1 MLTYWADPSGAP
13 PSRRCPFITRF
24 TNHGL
29 SDLRDAALAVACTQG
44 RHAAGEV
51 LQKPKLRRKR
61 GSGGPSPRQR
71 KGERNLQ
78 RQAGE
83 AAASAPVAVQT
94 RERDAEY
101 QADLQLLLA
110 AQRVPVKR
118 EPAAPHKEVK
128 QQMAEKVSEKETS
141 ASLSQLR
148 RSKRGPSR
156 GGAGASL
163 AACICLGRMIHHR

>member
-1 MLTYWADPSGAP
+1 M
-13 PSRRCPFITRF
+13 
-24 TNHGL
+24 
-29 SDLRDAALAVACTQG
+29 RDAALAVACTQG

-83 AAASAPVAVQT
+83 AAASASVAVQT

-101 QADLQLLLA
+101 QADL
-110 AQRVPVKR
+110 
-118 EPAAPHKEVK
+118 PA
-128 QQMAEKVSEKETS
+128 
-141 ASLSQLR
+141 
-148 RSKRGPSR
+148 SR
-156 GGAGASL
+156 GAASSRQKGASCATQGGE
-163 AACICLGRMIHHR
+163 AADGREGQ